1 MTSLS
6 LPAFLAAALVF
17 SPVATAAFTPINGKM
32 ASPKTLNAMIHL
44 PENYDPDD
52 SQGYPLLIA
61 LHGNGK
67 CGNASVANGDGTYS
81 LDMNILNKAISEGA
95 PKMIRDGLWDTT
107 LPLIVLAPQLP
118 PNAKNECGMH
128 KDRYEMIYKHVT
140 ENYNVNL
147 NKVYITGLSQ
157 GGNGT
162 YNIIN
167 DRPDTVAAAVP
178 IAAWFPHTFNCE
190 AIKHIGVWAFHGD
203 LDKKVGYKSGQHVVD
218 VKLNGCAAAGT
229 PLSYPAKLTSFAG
242 VAHDSWDG
250 AYGVKPMHTFADG
263 SKRHYYLEL
272 AYDHNDPNIDAAGN
286 FGGDGYYY
294 HYNEFGRHL
303 LYRWLLSF
311 TKPTLDG
318 PNHPPSV
325 NDPGPVTLAEGATI
339 SLDVS
344 AVDPEG
350 QALTLELIQDTSGFA
365 TFIDNGNN
373 TGSLALSPGT
383 GSQGVYVLRLRA
395 TDPGGASGDLDISVQ
410 VEQSSGSGDGKY
422 LRLFGEEISWNQF
435 RLFKDSLWS
444 GDFDLLAM
452 GQQTLV
458 VQLKNLSQ
466 LPLDKLH
473 IQLNDSVNNKD
484 YGVDVANFA
493 TLGSEWTRVEIPLS
507 EFANRGVDLQHFLSL
522 RLFFGPNASVDLA
535 LDEVKFSGGSDDF
548 VLFGAQHR
556 SSAMCSNGNLNAAEV
571 DGEDAAP

>member
-1 MTSLS
+1 MSSFS

-32 ASPKTLNAMIHL
+32 ASPKTLNAMVHL
-44 PENYDPDD
+44 PEGYDPGD

-67 CGNASVANGDGTYS
+67 CGDASVANGDGSYS

-95 PKMIRDGLWDTT
+95 PKMIRDGLWDNT
-107 LPLIVLAPQLP
+107 LPFIVLAPQLP

-128 KDRYEMIYKHVT
+128 KDRYEMIYKHAT
-140 ENYNVNL
+140 ENFNVNL

-162 YNIIN
+162 YNIIK
-167 DRPDTVAAAVP
+167 DRPDTIAAAVP

-190 AIKHIGVWAFHGD
+190 AIKDIGVWAFHGD
-203 LDKKVGYKSGQHVVD
+203 QDKKVGYKSGQHVVD

-229 PLSYPAKLTSFAG
+229 PLNHPAKLTSFAG

-250 AYGVKPMHTFADG
+250 AYGVKPMHSFADG

-286 FGGDGYYY
+286 FGDDGYYY

-318 PNHPPSV
+318 PNQPPLF
-325 NDPGPVTLAEGATI
+325 NELGPVALQEGETLA
-339 SLDVS
+339 LDVS

-350 QALTLELIQDTSGFA
+350 EALTLELIEDATGFA
-365 TFIDNGNN
+365 SFVDNGNSS
-373 TGSLALSPGT
+373 GSLTLSPGA
-383 GSQGVYVLRLRA
+383 GSQGSYALRLRA
-395 TDPGGASGDLDISVQ
+395 TDPGGESDDLVVSLQ
-410 VEQSSGSGDGKY
+410 VEQNAGAGDGKY
-422 LRLFGEEISWNQF
+422 LRLSGENISWNQF

-452 GQQTLV
+452 GQQRLV
-458 VQLKNLSQ
+458 LHLKNLGQS
-466 LPLDKLH
+466 PLDKLH

-484 YGVDVANFA
+484 YGVALADFA
-493 TLGSEWTRVEIPLS
+493 ILDNDWTRVEIPLG

-535 LDEVKFSGGSDDF
+535 VDEIKFSGAGEDF

-556 SSAMCSNGNLNAAEV
+556 SSAWRSNGNLNAAEV
-571 DGEDAAP
+571 DGEDIAP